1 MRALRH
7 GEVDT
12 AVVGAVD
19 LCCEPVH
26 THAAATLG
34 GDGHKAPGD
43 AAVLLVLKRLEDAQR
58 DADEIIAVVGDED
71 DARATPVGVSQRLG
85 HAHAASGLL
94 TVSEAALAERRFE
107 AAALGRRIEWK

>member
-71 DARATPVGVSQRLG
+71 DARATPVGVPN
-85 HAHAASGLL
+85 ASA
-94 TVSEAALAERRFE
+94 TRTRRQAFSRCPK
-107 AAALGRRIEWK
+107 RRWLSGGSRRRR